1 MPACANPHFSS
12 LLAGEFRI
20 RRPPPSSPFDATAQ
34 ATPTFSADTQDPN
47 PRGIFSIPHFLSFTF
62 LAVVYFILC
71 SSACTTPLAPGYR
84 ILKESREVGFVDGR
98 SPGLRIRGNFTLQN
112 IGNGELKFIDV
123 AFPDEKVFGRRN
135 LHARLD
141 GRDATLS

>member
-47 PRGIFSIPHFLSFTF
+47 PRGIFSIPHFLSFTSPAGPVES
-62 LAVVYFILC
+62 LHLD
-71 SSACTTPLAPGYR
+71 SHGTSLAPFAF
-84 ILKESREVGFVDGR
+84 SRCRLFYFVQLSLYDSAR
-98 SPGLRIRGNFTLQN
+98 AGLSHF
-112 IGNGELKFIDV
+112 
-123 AFPDEKVFGRRN
+123 
-135 LHARLD
+135 
-141 GRDATLS
+141 